1 MSTLDP
7 TIFNEAN
14 ASQKRA
20 VEMLRS
26 MGYVYVPRAEADRK
40 RRAAANV
47 LFYDELEKFL
57 SSRTYEYRGMVHPFS
72 GRSVGKAMRD
82 LDEPLSGGLMAASK
96 SVYDMLLVGR
106 SYEETAPDGRHVS
119 FDLPFIDWE
128 RPDRNIWQ
136 VTEEFQVERPDGSFS
151 RPDIVVLVNGIPLAV
166 IECKRAAVKVEEG
179 IDQNVRNARPDRIPQ
194 LFKFVQIAVAA
205 NPADFRY
212 GTAGTPKE
220 FYAKWR
226 EEDADW
232 LAGMLGRHVADG
244 HPNAQDR
251 GIASL
256 FEKSRFLSLV
266 RRYVVYDNGVKKI
279 ARYQQF
285 FAVENILRRLL
296 HEDGAATDGG
306 VIWHT
311 QGSGKSLTMTML
323 VKRILSDPRFPNARF
338 VLVCDRRGLVEQL
351 RDNFVR
357 VGLSPVRATTG
368 AALLELLKDEGN
380 TVIVTTIQKFSAAN
394 RRGIAHPDANVIVLV
409 DEGHRSQ
416 GGLLHDFLFDCLPAA
431 KKIGFTGTP
440 LLKGT
445 TTCGQFGPIIGHA
458 YKFEDGIADDTI
470 KPIVY
475 EGRMADQHL
484 TDRQIDNYF
493 EDRIRD
499 LPDEQRERLRNEW
512 SRFRRLSGT
521 VSRLA
526 MIAFDIHRHFLSWCK
541 PRGFKAL
548 VAAGSRAAAI
558 ELQKRINDLGGIHAT
573 ALICAADVEREGDD
587 ETCSESDRARIARFF
602 EAEVKPRFGRNY
614 DKWQTW
620 VENDLR
626 EGSDLDIVAVK
637 DMLLT
642 GFDAPP
648 LAVLY
653 VDKPMK
659 EHTLLQAIA
668 RVNRKYPGK
677 DFGLVVDYYG
687 LFGKLNAA
695 MDMYSDPAA
704 GKESGLD
711 RFNPDDLRD
720 AIVDAKRRKREL
732 LECHERVLDLFRG
745 TGDNTA
751 SGDAA
756 SRPRGE
762 DEAESRIPDRLR
774 SIDMSSASA
783 CMDLFSEEEHPEDA
797 ARLRQE
803 FCERFHALRRMTD
816 LAVGSYSLYRAV
828 GREKM
833 DEIRN
838 DVAFFSKLWESL
850 KVVYGEKFDLAGYE
864 DGIRSLLDGFVVS
877 TSVKPK
883 VEPVF
888 IHDAAAMA
896 ERIERI
902 EGKKTKAAFIRTRL
916 TAELELKRFEDPLR
930 FKAFSQRIEETLD
943 EYRRLRDENAYLAQM
958 QKLADDYKAGFAGGD
973 YPDILSANED
983 ARAFFGVVREEAV
996 EWDAEHNA
1004 AFNEKLAKLSVKIN
1018 EAVKDRA
1025 RVDWHYNPSVHK
1037 SINQAVEDLIWDFCD
1052 EHGVQLTES
1061 QLDRLLESAMK
1072 TALARY

>member
-1 MSTLDP
+1 MNTLDP

-14 ASQKRA
+14 ASQQRA
-20 VEMLRS
+20 VELLRS
-26 MGYVYVPRAEADRK
+26 MGYAYVPRAEADRK
-40 RRAAANV
+40 RRSPANV

-57 SSRTYEYRGMVHPFS
+57 SSRTYEYRGLSHPFS
-72 GRSVGKAMRD
+72 GSSVGKAVRD
-82 LDEPLSGGLMAASK
+82 LDAPLSGGLMAASK

-106 SYEETAPDGRHVS
+106 SYEESTPDGRRLS
-119 FDLPFIDWE
+119 FDLPFVDWE

-136 VTEEFQVERPDGSFS
+136 VTEEFQVERADGSYS
-151 RPDIVVLVNGIPLAV
+151 RPDVVVLVNGIPFAV

-179 IDQNVRNARPDRIPQ
+179 IDQNVRNARPDFIPQ
-194 LFKFVQIAVAA
+194 LFKFVQIAVAT
-205 NPADFRY
+205 NPMDFRY

-226 EEDADW
+226 EEDAEW
-232 LAGMLGRHVADG
+232 QEGMLARHVADG
-244 HPNAQDR
+244 HPTAQDR
-251 GIASL
+251 GIAAL
-256 FEKSRFLSLV
+256 FEKSRLLNLV

-296 HEDGAATDGG
+296 RADGSPVPDG
-306 VIWHT
+306 VVWHT

-323 VKRILSDPRFPNARF
+323 VKRVLSDGRFPNERF

-357 VGLSPVRATTG
+357 VGMAPVRATTG
-368 AALLELLKDEGN
+368 AALLELLKDAGN
-380 TVIVTTIQKFSAAN
+380 TVIVTTIQKFRAAN
-394 RRGIAHPDANVIVLV
+394 RRGVAHPDPNVTVLV

-440 LLKGT
+440 LMRDDAKAT
-445 TTCGQFGPIIGHA
+445 YRKFGPIVGHA
-458 YKFEDGIADDTI
+458 YRFEDGIADETI
-470 KPIVY
+470 MPIVY
-475 EGRMADQHL
+475 EGRMAEQRL
-484 TDRQIDNYF
+484 ADRRIDDYF

-499 LPDEQRERLRNEW
+499 LPDERREELRREW

-521 VSRLA
+521 VSRLS
-526 MIAFDIHRHFLSWCK
+526 MIAFDIHRHFLDWCK

-548 VAAGSRAAAI
+548 VAASSRAAAI
-558 ELQKRINDLGGIHAT
+558 ELQEHINALGGVRAT
-573 ALICAADVEREGDD
+573 ALVCADEVEREGDD
-587 ETCSESDRARIARFF
+587 ETCSASDRAKIARFF
-602 EAEVKPRFGRNY
+602 ASEVRPRFGRNY
-614 DKWQTW
+614 DKWQAW

-626 EGSDLDIVAVK
+626 EGSELDLVAVK

-653 VDKPMK
+653 VDKAMK

-687 LFGKLNAA
+687 LFGRLNAA
-695 MDMYSDPAA
+695 LDMYSDLSSS
-704 GKESGLD
+704 KEAGLD
-711 RFNPDDLRD
+711 RFDPDDLKE
-720 AIVDAKRRKREL
+720 AIVDAKRRKLEL
-732 LECHERVLDLFRG
+732 LECHEKLLGLFRERNA
-745 TGDNTA
+745 D
-751 SGDAA
+751 
-756 SRPRGE
+756 
-762 DEAESRIPDRLR
+762 L
-774 SIDMSSASA
+774 SSAAA
-783 CMDLFSEEEHPEDA
+783 CMDLFSEEEHPGDA
-797 ARLRQE
+797 GRLRQE

-816 LAVGSYSLYRAV
+816 LAVGSYTLYRAV

-833 DEIRN
+833 DRIRN
-838 DVAFFSKLWESL
+838 DVTFFSKLWESL
-850 KVVYGEKFDLAGYE
+850 KAVYGEKFDLAGYE
-864 DGIRSLLDGFVVS
+864 DGIKSLLDGFVVS
-877 TSVKPK
+877 SSVRPK
-883 VEPVF
+883 IDPVF

-896 ERIERI
+896 DRLEKI
-902 EGKKTKAAFIRTRL
+902 EGKKAKAAFIRTRL
-916 TAELELKRFEDPLR
+916 TAELELKRYEDPMR
-930 FKAFSQRIEETLD
+930 FKTFSRRIEDTLD
-943 EYRRLRDENAYLAQM
+943 EYRRLRDENAYLAKM
-958 QKLADDYKAGFAGGD
+958 RKLAEDFRTGFAPGSC
-973 YPDILSANED
+973 PDVLSSSED
-983 ARAFFGVVREEAV
+983 ARAFYGVVREEAA
-996 EWDAEHNA
+996 EWDARRNA
-1004 AFNEKLAKLSVKIN
+1004 AFDEELAKLSLKID
-1018 EAVKDRA
+1018 EAVRERT

>member
-1 MSTLDP
+1 MSSLDP

-20 VEMLRS
+20 VELLRS
-26 MGYVYVPRAEADRK
+26 MGYAYVPRAEADRK
-40 RRAAANV
+40 RRSPANV

-57 SSRTYEYRGMVHPFS
+57 SSRTYEYRGLSHPFS
-72 GRSVGKAMRD
+72 GSSVGKAVRD
-82 LDEPLSGGLMAASK
+82 LDAPLSGGLMAASK

-106 SYEETAPDGRHVS
+106 SYEETTPDGRRLS
-119 FDLPFIDWE
+119 FDLPFVDWE
-128 RPDRNIWQ
+128 HPERNIWQ
-136 VTEEFQVERPDGSFS
+136 VTEEFQVERADGSYS
-151 RPDIVVLVNGIPLAV
+151 RPDVVVLVNGIPLAV

-179 IDQNVRNARPDRIPQ
+179 IDQNVRNARPDFIPQ
-194 LFKFVQIAVAA
+194 LFKFVQVAVAA

-220 FYAKWR
+220 FYAKWQ

-296 HEDGAATDGG
+296 REDGAGTDGG
-306 VIWHT
+306 VIWHA

-323 VKRILSDPRFPNARF
+323 VKRVLSDPRFPNARF
-338 VLVCDRRGLVEQL
+338 VLVCDRRGLVAQL

-357 VGLSPVRATTG
+357 VGLAPVRAATG
-368 AALLELLKDEGN
+368 AALLELLKDQGN
-380 TVIVTTIQKFSAAN
+380 TVIVTTIQKFRAAN
-394 RRGIAHPDANVIVLV
+394 RRGVAHPDPNVVVLV

-445 TTCGQFGPIIGHA
+445 TTCGQFGPIIGRA
-458 YKFEDGIADDTI
+458 YKFENGIADDTI

-484 TDRQIDNYF
+484 TDRQIDAYF

-499 LPDEQRERLRNEW
+499 LPDAQRERLRSEW

-521 VSRLA
+521 ASRLS
-526 MIAFDIHRHFLSWCK
+526 MIAFDIHHHFLSWCK

-558 ELQKRINDLGGIHAT
+558 EIQKRINELGGVRAT
-573 ALICAADVEREGDD
+573 ALICADDVEREGDD
-587 ETCSESDRARIARFF
+587 ESCTEADRKTIARFF
-602 EAEVKPRFGRNY
+602 ASEVKPRFGRNY

-626 EGSDLDIVAVK
+626 EGSELDLVCVK

-687 LFGKLNAA
+687 LFGRLNAA
-695 MDMYSDPAA
+695 LDMYADPAA
-704 GKESGLD
+704 GRESGLD
-711 RFNPDDLRD
+711 RFDPDDLKD
-720 AIVDAKRRKREL
+720 AILDAKRRKLEL
-732 LECHERVLDLFRG
+732 LECHERALELFRG
-745 TGDNTA
+745 
-751 SGDAA
+751 
-756 SRPRGE
+756 RGA
-762 DEAESRIPDRLR
+762 DT
-774 SIDMSSASA
+774 SSASA
-783 CMDLFSEEEHPEDA
+783 CMDLFSEEDHPGDA
-797 ARLRQE
+797 DRLRQE

-838 DVAFFSKLWESL
+838 DVSFFSKLWESL
-850 KVVYGEKFDLAGYE
+850 KAVYGEKFDLAGYE

-877 TSVKPK
+877 KSVKRK
-883 VEPVF
+883 IEPVF

-916 TAELELKRFEDPLR
+916 TAELELRRYEDPLR
-930 FKAFSQRIEETLD
+930 YKAFSRRIEETLD

-958 QKLADDYKAGFAGGD
+958 KKLADDYKAGFAGGD
-973 YPDILSANED
+973 YPDVLSANED
-983 ARAFFGVVREEAV
+983 ARAFYGVVREEAA
-996 EWDAEHNA
+996 EWDAERNA
-1004 AFNEKLAKLSVKIN
+1004 AFEEELAKLSVKID

>member
-1 MSTLDP
+1 MTSLDP
-7 TIFNEAN
+7 SIFNEAN

-20 VEMLRS
+20 VDMLRS
-26 MGYVYVPRAEADRK
+26 MGWTYVPRAEADRK
-40 RRAAANV
+40 RRSPANV

-57 SSRTYEYRGMVHPFS
+57 SAQSYEYRGVMHPFS
-72 GRSVGKAMRD
+72 GASVGKAVRD
-82 LDEPLSGGLMAASK
+82 LDAPLSGGLMAASK
-96 SVYDMLLVGR
+96 SVYDMLQVGR
-106 SYEETAPDGRHVS
+106 SYGETTPDGRSVS
-119 FDLPFIDWE
+119 FDLPFIDWDRPE
-128 RPDRNIWQ
+128 RNVWQ

-151 RPDIVVLVNGIPLAV
+151 RPDIVLLVNGIPLAV

-179 IDQNVRNARPDRIPQ
+179 IDQNVRNARPDFIPQ

-212 GTAGTPKE
+212 ATAGTPKE

-226 EEDADW
+226 EEDAER
-232 LAGMLGRHVADG
+232 LSGMLKRHVPDG
-244 HPNAQDR
+244 HPTAQDR

-256 FEKSRFLSLV
+256 FEKGRFLSLV

-279 ARYQQF
+279 ARYQQY

-296 HEDGAATDGG
+296 REDAAGTDGG
-306 VIWHT
+306 VIWHA

-323 VKRILSDPRFPNARF
+323 VKRVLSDSRFPNARF
-338 VLVCDRRGLVEQL
+338 VLVCDRRGLVAQL

-357 VGLSPVRATTG
+357 VGLAPVRATTG
-368 AALLELLKDEGN
+368 AALSGLLADPGN
-380 TVIVTTIQKFSAAN
+380 TIVVTTLQKFRAAN
-394 RRGIAHPDANVIVLV
+394 RRGVACRDPDVIVLV

-416 GGLLHDFLFDCLPAA
+416 GGLLHDFLFDCLPDA

-445 TTCGQFGPIIGHA
+445 TTCGQFGPLVGRA

-475 EGRMADQHL
+475 EGRMAEQRL
-484 TDRQIDNYF
+484 ADRQIDEYF

-499 LPDEQRERLRNEW
+499 LPDERKEALRSEW

-558 ELQKRINDLGGIHAT
+558 ELQERINALGGVRAT
-573 ALICAADVEREGDD
+573 ALVCADDVEREGDD
-587 ETCSESDRARIARFF
+587 EACSESDRRKIARFF
-602 EAEVKPRFGRNY
+602 AAGVKPRFGRNL
-614 DKWQTW
+614 DKWQEW
-620 VENDLR
+620 VENELR
-626 EGSDLDIVAVK
+626 EGSGLDIVCVK

-659 EHTLLQAIA
+659 DHSLLQAIA
-668 RVNRKYPGK
+668 RVNRKWPGK

-695 MDMYSDPAA
+695 LDLYSGAAA
-704 GKESGLD
+704 GREAALGCFD
-711 RFNPDDLRD
+711 PDDLKE
-720 AIVDAKRRKREL
+720 AIVEAGRRKREL
-732 LECHERVLDLFRG
+732 LACHERVRAFFRELGAG
-745 TGDNTA
+745 T
-751 SGDAA
+751 SGAA
-756 SRPRGE
+756 
-762 DEAESRIPDRLR
+762 
-774 SIDMSSASA
+774 A
-783 CMDLFSEEEHPEDA
+783 CMDLFSEEERPGDA

-838 DVAFFSKLWESL
+838 DVAFCSRLWESL
-850 KVVYGEKFDLAGYE
+850 KAVYGEKFDLAGYE
-864 DGIRSLLDGFVVS
+864 DGIRNLLDGFVVS
-877 TSVKPK
+877 ASVKRK
-883 VEPVF
+883 IEPVF

-902 EGKKTKAAFIRTRL
+902 EGKKAKAAFIRTRL
-916 TAELELKRFEDPLR
+916 AAELELKRFEDPMR
-930 FKAFSQRIEETLD
+930 FKAFSRRIEETLD

-958 QKLADDYKAGFAGGD
+958 KKLADDYRSGFAGGD
-973 YPDILSANED
+973 YPDLLAANED
-983 ARAFFGVVREEAV
+983 ARAFYGVLREEAAG
-996 EWDAEHNA
+996 WRTGRDA
-1004 AFNEKLAKLSVKIN
+1004 AFDDWLAELAVEIDK
-1018 EAVKDRA
+1018 AVKDRA
-1025 RVDWHYNPSVHK
+1025 RVDWHFNPSVHK
-1037 SINQAVEDLIWDFCD
+1037 SINQAVEDLVWDFCD
-1052 EHGVQLTES
+1052 GHGIQLSETM
-1061 QLDRLLESAMK
+1061 LDRLLESAMK